1 MNASLTEM
9 SLIFAPAESSLG
21 TEASGGW
28 RVGKEGRA
36 LQGGL
41 GGSGGHSELR
51 RTTRFQEPCAG
62 SLALLS
68 CKKGS
73 HH

>member
-1 MNASLTEM
+1 MNASLTEL
-9 SLIFAPAESSLG
+9 SLIFALAESSLG
-21 TEASGGW
+21 TEGAGGW

-41 GGSGGHSELR
+41 GESGGRSELR
-51 RTTRFQEPCAG
+51 RTTRLQEACAG

-68 CKKGS
+68 CRKES
-73 HH
+73 HR